1 MRRGQSGGKKQLA
14 ALKFISA
21 RGNGIPF
28 ALSSGKMGI
37 FFPSATAFG
46 QHELN

>member
-1 MRRGQSGGKKQLA
+1 MRCGLSGRKKQLA

-28 ALSSGKMGI
+28 ALSGGEMNFLSKRPGVW
-37 FFPSATAFG
+37 AA
-46 QHELN
+46 